1 MNIRARLR
9 AIERR
14 VKPTR
19 QAPNAGTWQE
29 ILERAGV
36 PIEELPEA
44 ASPAE
49 SLALWL
55 GMTSRELIDY
65 LKRRVRGEK

>member
-14 VKPTR
+14 VKPSR
-19 QAPNAGTWQE
+19 KAPDVGTWQE
-29 ILERAGV
+29 SLERAGV

-44 ASPAE
+44 ASPVE
-49 SLALWL
+49 SVAAWL

>member
-19 QAPNAGTWQE
+19 QAPNVGSWQE
-29 ILERAGV
+29 IWARAGV
-36 PIEELPEA
+36 DVDNLPEA

-49 SLALWL
+49 SVAAWL
-55 GMTSRELIDY
+55 GMTSREL
-65 LKRRVRGEK
+65 LAALQRKVRGGK